1 MGYQTLEILR
11 QGVWASFT
19 GGWFYDPRQDHFC
32 NIAHLYI
39 WLVLL
44 CLPFGVYMWAPSFI
58 FWVVYC
64 LIVGVVFTVLKVINV
79 QMHKMFDNGDYCE
92 ESSDESA
99 KSDDIEG
106 DTIVLPEKVQ
116 KKETE
121 RIEMSVLNSRR
132 DGETPP
138 VQCSSRNSY
147 AEGPSKSNISSS
159 HVDSME
165 LLNRLMMSQFDPK
178 PCGSTIDLEVDV
190 HHRESSGSSGA
201 ESVKQAMAEPSQQEK
216 DAKDGLALSLVA
228 EVMQQVAASEGR
240 SWSGEASKSNMQD
253 IADRTSLMS
262 ALSSNN
268 ACQDQIGHPQ
278 DNAASAS
285 SVYILSDSHHHTSYL
300 PSTLSLSSSSS
311 SEALL
316 KGTGSVELGFMSQ
329 DPSIRAAEIA
339 RSRNRS
345 QARAERDKRIVRRAH
360 SELETCPEKPSP
372 SVPPSHP
379 VSLEMIGRS
388 SSSGSGIGT
397 RPVVPLRSTEFLRPS
412 FSEAI
417 KPIVEL
423 SDEHQACYAETNRP
437 GNSSMTSF
445 TPSSH
450 PEEENVS
457 ASNCSLVRHRSLE
470 TGGTSKHMRTF
481 SARSSRSLGISEE
494 LYTDRPPFQDAESMS
509 SLKVCAADSEPVS
522 GASGDSLNQKRDSA
536 VVEFLVNP
544 VHEPKQGTSASGG
557 SKPPSGQCGSEAS
570 SVSSETLSISLP
582 DSNDSHYTLVYKPCY
597 PREGCF
603 DRTRLPFLP
612 WGDEKN
618 CPSPCPSESSSI
630 TGFDWLFN
638 SAANVLASH
647 CDSKEECAMAI
658 SPDSSHL
665 STRNNFDGNSDS
677 TVSSP
682 DETTPLEATSSRR
695 SQGAIPKYRKT
706 DSFSKERG
714 SKQAL
719 QGPMSPAEKILLS
732 QRLLEILNKTDYLEC
747 ENELRKL
754 KQELDMKRKDLSR
767 CTSQTTENS
776 PTKEIPV
783 PKRPKLLARRRRTPD
798 GVPEASSLLPGATD
812 DGEDS
817 SSTSWMSPKKQSTQG
832 PPAYLLANLLS
843 TPGTHLANSHND
855 TSPGAIHCFQ
865 DEHGNWL
872 TYTFDENST
881 GIARGLSTSA
891 DVKLLEFMMT
901 DSKWETQSHSSSSSR
916 STVILDSPAA
926 VLHANKACSMFQ
938 SSATEHPQPLPPAL
952 VHTIRGSSLSSG
964 GARYTRARGS
974 SMIAAAMA
982 ASTARASSNQGI
994 PATLSNLSQ
1003 TASSQNGTDTE
1014 GCGRIRFSDLSS
1026 IRPPKPKHYYRY
1038 WVLPFKFIKI
1048 RFDRLALLA
1057 LLDRNLTVTENAISV
1072 ILAVLVAAFGALS
1085 LSRNLFEDMWSF
1097 IFCFIIA
1104 SCQYTLLKSVQPDA
1118 ASPTHGYNRV
1128 ILYSRPV
1135 YFCLCCLLLNAFQ
1148 TSIDYRFT
1156 LPPVNLYG
1164 IALVSTDLII
1174 KAKDIVVVFVLFFPV
1189 IFSLGLLPQVNTFLM
1204 YLIEQIDIHL
1214 FGGTATTSL
1223 TSACYCLVRS
1233 VATVTVLYGFAYF
1246 ALKEPNNPSQNIM
1259 FSIYCGLLVSLSYHL
1274 SRNASDPTVLWSLIK
1289 CHLWSED
1296 APKKDKEDDGTE
1308 LVDPLP
1314 SKLQNTVLTRL
1325 RSDAIVC
1332 VFIGVLVFAIHVS
1345 TVFTVLKPY
1354 LHIVLHV
1361 IVTVCGCLL
1370 HYIMPQMKKQL
1381 PWLCCAHPILK
1392 AHEYGQFEAL
1402 EAAKIMWF
1410 EKMQVWLWFIEKN
1423 VLYPLL
1429 FLSALT
1435 TDSSYIIRSFGIYG
1449 GSLVVVVCSFK
1460 CLRSAFCDPSHHY
1473 LVLIFMTLFFNF
1485 DFFGHEEPFL
1495 INFFV
1500 FSIIFSK
1507 CYEFLLK
1514 VRFIIIYIAPW
1525 QITWGSAFHAFA
1537 QPFSVPHSAM
1547 LFVQA
1552 AISSILS
1559 TPLSPILGSAIF
1571 FTSYVR
1577 PVKFWERDY
1586 NTKRVDHSNTR
1597 LSSQLECNPGADDNN
1612 LNSIFY
1618 EHLTRSLQHSL
1629 YGDVVMGRWGAVE
1642 QGDCFVLASENLNCL
1657 VHIIEMG
1664 NGLITFQVRGL
1675 EFRGTYCQQR
1685 EVEAINEGVHEDEGC
1700 CCCEPGHL
1708 PHLLSVNAAFNQRW
1722 LAWEVTTSKYVI
1734 EGYSISD
1741 NSAISMLQVF
1751 DLRKALITYY
1761 VKSVIYYT
1769 IINEKLERWLQSE
1782 TIQEALRPTMDKNYA
1797 DLDPV
1802 FNMTVDEDYDFRASG
1817 VSRNS
1822 FCNVYLEWIQYC
1834 NARNKL
1840 SHSCSKDSAMVS
1852 LCFGLSLL
1860 ARRVLGT
1867 ASHNSFASVDFLLYG
1882 LHALF
1887 KGDFRI
1893 TSVRDEWVFQDMD
1906 LLRKVIAPSVRMALK
1921 LHQDHFMS
1929 SDEYQDHSTLF
1940 TAITLY
1946 QKTIVITHEA
1956 DPIWRNAVLSSVP
1969 SLLALRHIFED
1980 GCDEYKI
1987 IMLNKRFLSFR
1998 VIKINRE
2005 CVRGLWA
2012 GQQQE
2017 LVYLRN
2023 RNPERGSIQNAKQAL
2038 RNIINSSCDQP
2049 IGYPIYVSPLTTS
2062 YAETSDLLTSIT
2074 GRPVSLGLFKTYLV
2088 NFWNRLL
2095 TRCGEGCSS
2104 GGTARRGDDEIIR
2117 NSGTVG
2123 SVSVV
2128 DSAPPRGRGSHS
2140 SNHSGSRS
2148 GSHSGDAAS
2157 DTARST
2163 GRTSATSSVGRGSN
2177 VGSLGRNSSSFT
2189 RTSSGNVAA
2198 AASTSGKTSSSTY
2211 VNLTAFRPFNGELG
2225 EGQAAFGSTRVDS
2238 GSLEDTRTVTIF
2250 NHHSGRTEYV
2260 KVNFTE

>member
-39 WLVLL
+39 WLLLL
-44 CLPFGVYMWAPSFI
+44 CLPFGLYMCCAPNLI
-58 FWVVYC
+58 IWTIYC
-64 LIVGVVFTVLKVINV
+64 IIVGVVFTVLKVVNV
-79 QMHKMFDNGDYCE
+79 QMHKMFDIGDYCE
-92 ESSDESA
+92 ESSDESG

-106 DTIVLPEKVQ
+106 DAIILPDKVQ

-121 RIEMSVLNSRR
+121 RIEMNVLNPRR
-132 DGETPP
+132 HEETPP

-165 LLNRLMMSQFDPK
+165 LLNRLMMSQFDTK

-201 ESVKQAMAEPSQQEK
+201 ASVKQAMAEPSQQEK
-216 DAKDGLALSLVA
+216 DAKEGLASSLVA

-240 SWSGEASKSNMQD
+240 SWNADVAKNNIQD
-253 IADRTSLMS
+253 LSDMNTLMS
-262 ALSSNN
+262 ALSSSN
-268 ACQDQIGHPQ
+268 ACQDQIDQ
-278 DNAASAS
+278 QETAVSAS

-300 PSTLSLSSSSS
+300 PSALSLSSSSS

-345 QARAERDKRIVRRAH
+345 QARAERDKRVVRRAH

-388 SSSGSGIGT
+388 SSSGSGIGAK
-397 RPVVPLRSTEFLRPS
+397 PVIPLRSAEFLRPS

-423 SDEHQACYAETNRP
+423 SDEVCCNENMRG
-437 GNSSMTSF
+437 GNFSSTLPDF
-445 TPSSH
+445 EQSSSQ
-450 PEEENVS
+450 EEENTS
-457 ASNCSLVRHRSLE
+457 SSNCSLVRHRSLE
-470 TGGTSKHMRTF
+470 TDTKHMRTF
-481 SARSSRSLGISEE
+481 SVRSSRSLGISEE
-494 LYTDRPPFQDAESMS
+494 LYVDRPGSDQKLGETGNVFRS
-509 SLKVCAADSEPVS
+509 KTC
-522 GASGDSLNQKRDSA
+522 SGDSQPAPDTSKHNKEKAA
-536 VVEFLVNP
+536 VNFLIHP
-544 VHEPKQGTSASGG
+544 VQEDKQLTKADCATA
-557 SKPPSGQCGSEAS
+557 KCGSEAS

-582 DSNDSHYTLVYKPCY
+582 DSNDSHYTLVYKPSYQRENCY
-597 PREGCF
+597 
-603 DRTRLPFLP
+603 DRTQLPFLP
-612 WGDEKN
+612 WSDSKN
-618 CPSPCPSESSSI
+618 CPSPSPSDGSSI
-630 TGFDWLFN
+630 AGFDWLFN
-638 SAANVLASH
+638 SANARSSY
-647 CDSKEECAMAI
+647 CSKEDDDGAMAL
-658 SPDSSHL
+658 SPDSQL

-682 DETTPLEATSSRR
+682 DETTPLESTSSRR
-695 SQGAIPKYRKT
+695 SQGAIPKYRRT
-706 DSFSKERG
+706 DSSGKDRNTM
-714 SKQAL
+714 QAL
-719 QGPMSPAEKILLS
+719 RGPMSPTEKMLLS
-732 QRLLEILNKTDYLEC
+732 QRLIEILSRTDPVEC
-747 ENELRKL
+747 EQELRKL
-754 KQELDMKRKDLSR
+754 KRELDMKRKNPSNG
-767 CTSQTTENS
+767 TSQTNENS

-843 TPGTHLANSHND
+843 TPGTHLASSHND

-881 GIARGLSTSA
+881 GIARGLSTAA
-891 DVKLLEFMMT
+891 DVKLLEFMM
-901 DSKWETQSHSSSSSR
+901 DNKWETASHSSSSSR

-926 VLHANKACSMFQ
+926 VLHANKSGSMFSTALDTAQ
-938 SSATEHPQPLPPAL
+938 APPL
-952 VHTIRGSSLSSG
+952 VHTIRGNNMRMESTTSL
-964 GARYTRARGS
+964 RYNRARRNTMLAS
-974 SMIAAAMA
+974 TLA
-982 ASTARASSNQGI
+982 ASAAQASTTGI

-1003 TASSQNGTDTE
+1003 TASSQAGTDTDI
-1014 GCGRIRFSDLSS
+1014 GCGRIRFSDLSRM
-1026 IRPPKPKHYYRY
+1026 RPPKPKHYYRY

-1057 LLDRNLTVTENAISV
+1057 LLDRNLTVLENVISIV
-1072 ILAVLVAAFGALS
+1072 LAVLVAVLGALS

-1097 IFCFIIA
+1097 IFCFVIA

-1135 YFCLCCLLLNAFQ
+1135 YFCVCCLLLNTLQ
-1148 TSIDYRFT
+1148 TSIDYRLT
-1156 LPPVNLYG
+1156 LPPVTLYG
-1164 IALVSTDLII
+1164 IALLSSDLII
-1174 KAKDIVVVFVLFFPV
+1174 KAKDIVVIFVLFFPV

-1223 TSACYCLVRS
+1223 TSAFYCLIRS
-1233 VATVTVLYGFAYF
+1233 IATVALLYGFAYF

-1296 APKKDKEDDGTE
+1296 APKKGKEDDGTE

-1314 SKLQNTVLTRL
+1314 LKLQNTVLTRL

-1332 VFIGVLVFAIHVS
+1332 VFIAVLVFAVHVS
-1345 TVFTVLKPY
+1345 TVFTVFQPY
-1354 LHIVLHV
+1354 LQTVIHIA
-1361 IVTVCGCLL
+1361 VTIWGFLL
-1370 HYIMPQMKKQL
+1370 HYIIPQMKKQL
-1381 PWLCCAHPILK
+1381 PWLCCSHPILK

-1410 EKMQVWLWFIEKN
+1410 EKVQVWLWFIEKN
-1423 VLYPLL
+1423 ALYPLL

-1435 TDSSYIIRSFGIYG
+1435 TDSSFIIKNFGIYG

-1460 CLRSAFCDPSHHY
+1460 CLRSAFCDSSHHY

-1485 DFFGHEEPFL
+1485 DFQGYKEPFL

-1500 FSIIFSK
+1500 FSIVFSK

-1552 AISSILS
+1552 AISSVLS

-1629 YGDVVMGRWGAVE
+1629 YGDVVLGRWGRVE

-1657 VHIIEMG
+1657 VHIIEVG

-1685 EVEAINEGVHEDEGC
+1685 EVEAINEGVDEDEGC

-1769 IINEKLERWLQSE
+1769 ISNEKLDRWLQSE
-1782 TIQEALRPTMDKNYA
+1782 IIQEALRPTLDKNYA

-1822 FCNVYLEWIQYC
+1822 FCNVYLDWIQYC
-1834 NARNKL
+1834 ISKNNL
-1840 SHSCSKDSAMVS
+1840 TVSSSKDSAMVS

-1929 SDEYQDHSTLF
+1929 ADEYQEHAALYD
-1940 TAITLY
+1940 AITVY

-2062 YAETSDLLTSIT
+2062 YAETSDLLTSIL
-2074 GRPVSLGLFKTYLV
+2074 GRPVSISLFKTYII
-2088 NFWNRLL
+2088 NFWNRLR

-2104 GGTARRGDDEIIR
+2104 GGTARCSDDGIIR
-2117 NSGTVG
+2117 DSGTVG
-2123 SVSVV
+2123 PASVV

-2140 SNHSGSRS
+2140 SNQSGSRS

-2177 VGSLGRNSSSFT
+2177 VGSLGRNSASFT

-2198 AASTSGKTSSSTY
+2198 ASAAKTSSTTY
-2211 VNLTAFRPFNGELG
+2211 VNLTAFRPFNGELSDS
-2225 EGQAAFGSTRVDS
+2225 ATFGSNGVNTA

-2250 NHHSGRTEYV
+2250 NHHSGRTEHV
-2260 KVNFTE
+2260 HV

>member
-1 MGYQTLEILR
+1 MCCAPNLI
-11 QGVWASFT
+11 
-19 GGWFYDPRQDHFC
+19 
-32 NIAHLYI
+32 I
-39 WLVLL
+39 WT
-44 CLPFGVYMWAPSFI
+44 
-58 FWVVYC
+58 VYC
-64 LIVGVVFTVLKVINV
+64 IIVGVVFTALKIVNV
-79 QMHKMFDNGDYCE
+79 QLHKMFDIGDYCE
-92 ESSDESA
+92 ESSDESG

-106 DTIVLPEKVQ
+106 DTIILPDKVQ
-116 KKETE
+116 KKEAE
-121 RIEMSVLNSRR
+121 RIEMSVLNPRR
-132 DGETPP
+132 HEETPP

-147 AEGPSKSNISSS
+147 AEGPNKSNISSS

-201 ESVKQAMAEPSQQEK
+201 ASVKQAMAEPSQQDK
-216 DAKDGLALSLVA
+216 DAKDGLASSLVA
-228 EVMQQVAASEGR
+228 EVMQQGHS
-240 SWSGEASKSNMQD
+240 QD
-253 IADRTSLMS
+253 TAV
-262 ALSSNN
+262 SS
-268 ACQDQIGHPQ
+268 
-278 DNAASAS
+278 S
-285 SVYILSDSHHHTSYL
+285 SVYILSDSHHHNSYL
-300 PSTLSLSSSSS
+300 PSALSLSSSSS

-345 QARAERDKRIVRRAH
+345 QARAERDKRVVRRAH

-388 SSSGSGIGT
+388 SSSGSGIGA
-397 RPVVPLRSTEFLRPS
+397 RPAVPLRSTEFLRPS

-423 SDEHQACYAETNRP
+423 SDEVCCNENMRSGSFASPSFEQ
-437 GNSSMTSF
+437 SSSQ
-445 TPSSH
+445 
-450 PEEENVS
+450 EEENTS
-457 ASNCSLVRHRSLE
+457 SSNCSLVRHRSLE
-470 TGGTSKHMRTF
+470 TDSKHMRTF

-494 LYTDRPPFQDAESMS
+494 LYMERPGNDQ
-509 SLKVCAADSEPVS
+509 K
-522 GASGDSLNQKRDSA
+522 SGDTGNIFQSKTGDSDKTA
-536 VVEFLVNP
+536 DAASKHNKEKSGVNFLIHP
-544 VHEPKQGTSASGG
+544 VHED
-557 SKPPSGQCGSEAS
+557 KPMNKADSSIVKCGSEAS

-582 DSNDSHYTLVYKPCY
+582 DSNDSHYTLVYKPSYQRENCY
-597 PREGCF
+597 
-603 DRTRLPFLP
+603 DRTQLPFLP
-612 WGDEKN
+612 WGDAKN
-618 CPSPCPSESSSI
+618 CPSPSPSDGSSI
-630 TGFDWLFN
+630 SGFDWLFN
-638 SAANVLASH
+638 SANARSSFCNK
-647 CDSKEECAMAI
+647 DDDDGAMAL
-658 SPDSSHL
+658 SPDSQL

-682 DETTPLEATSSRR
+682 DETTPLESTSSRR
-695 SQGAIPKYRKT
+695 SQGAIPKYRRS
-706 DSFSKERG
+706 DSSGKERN

-719 QGPMSPAEKILLS
+719 QGPMSPTEKMLLS
-732 QRLLEILNKTDYLEC
+732 QRLIEILSRTDPAEC
-747 ENELRKL
+747 EQELRKL
-754 KQELDMKRKDLSR
+754 KRELDMKRKNPSNGA
-767 CTSQTTENS
+767 TQASENS

-798 GVPEASSLLPGATD
+798 GVPETSSLLPGATD

-817 SSTSWMSPKKQSTQG
+817 LVQFDVTKRSR
-832 PPAYLLANLLS
+832 
-843 TPGTHLANSHND
+843 
-855 TSPGAIHCFQ
+855 
-865 DEHGNWL
+865 NWL

-881 GIARGLSTSA
+881 GIAKGLSTAA
-891 DVKLLEFMMT
+891 DVKLLEFMM
-901 DSKWETQSHSSSSSR
+901 DNKWETVSHSSSSSR

-926 VLHANKACSMFQ
+926 VLHANKSGSMF
-938 SSATEHPQPLPPAL
+938 SSSIDAAQAPPL
-952 VHTIRGSSLSSG
+952 VHAIRGSNLRMDSSG
-964 GARYTRARGS
+964 TRYNRNRRNTMLTSTITTSATQ
-974 SMIAAAMA
+974 
-982 ASTARASSNQGI
+982 ASTTGI

-1003 TASSQNGTDTE
+1003 TASSQAGTDTDV
-1014 GCGRIRFSDLSS
+1014 GCGRIRFSDLSRM
-1026 IRPPKPKHYYRY
+1026 RPPKPKHYYRY
-1038 WVLPFKFIKI
+1038 WVLPCKFVKI

-1057 LLDRNLTVTENAISV
+1057 LLDRNLTVLENAISV
-1072 ILAVLVAAFGALS
+1072 ILAVLVAVLGALS

-1135 YFCLCCLLLNAFQ
+1135 YFCLCCLILNVLQ
-1148 TSIDYRFT
+1148 TSIDYNVT
-1156 LPPVNLYG
+1156 LPPVTLYG
-1164 IALVSTDLII
+1164 IALLSTDLII
-1174 KAKDIVVVFVLFFPV
+1174 KAKDIVVIFVLFFPV

-1223 TSACYCLVRS
+1223 TSAFYCLIRS
-1233 VATVTVLYGFAYF
+1233 IATIALLYGRM
-1246 ALKEPNNPSQNIM
+1246 Q
-1259 FSIYCGLLVSLSYHL
+1259 VS
-1274 SRNASDPTVLWSLIK
+1274 TVLWSLIK

-1296 APKKDKEDDGTE
+1296 APKKGKEDDGTE

-1314 SKLQNTVLTRL
+1314 LKLQNTVLTRL

-1332 VFIGVLVFAIHVS
+1332 VFIAVLVFAIHVS
-1345 TVFTVLKPY
+1345 TVFTVFQPY
-1354 LHIVLHV
+1354 LQTV
-1361 IVTVCGCLL
+1361 IQIAVTIWGFLL
-1370 HYIMPQMKKQL
+1370 HYIIPQMKKQL
-1381 PWLCCAHPILK
+1381 PWLCCSHPILK

-1402 EAAKIMWF
+1402 EAAKVMWF
-1410 EKMQVWLWFIEKN
+1410 EKVQVWLWFIEKN
-1423 VLYPLL
+1423 ALYPLL

-1435 TDSSYIIRSFGIYG
+1435 TDSSYIIKNFGILG
-1449 GSLVVVVCSFK
+1449 GSLIVVVCSFK
-1460 CLRSAFCDPSHHY
+1460 CLRSAFCDSSHHY
-1473 LVLIFMTLFFNF
+1473 LVLVFMTLFFNF
-1485 DFFGHEEPFL
+1485 DFHGYKEPFL

-1500 FSIIFSK
+1500 FSIVFSK

-1552 AISSILS
+1552 AISSVLS

-1629 YGDVVMGRWGAVE
+1629 YGDVVLGRWGRVE

-1657 VHIIEMG
+1657 VHVIEVG

-1675 EFRGTYCQQR
+1675 EFR
-1685 EVEAINEGVHEDEGC
+1685 
-1700 CCCEPGHL
+1700 
-1708 PHLLSVNAAFNQRW
+1708 
-1722 LAWEVTTSKYVI
+1722 
-1734 EGYSISD
+1734 
-1741 NSAISMLQVF
+1741 
-1751 DLRKALITYY
+1751 
-1761 VKSVIYYT
+1761 
-1769 IINEKLERWLQSE
+1769 
-1782 TIQEALRPTMDKNYA
+1782 
-1797 DLDPV
+1797 
-1802 FNMTVDEDYDFRASG
+1802 
-1817 VSRNS
+1817 
-1822 FCNVYLEWIQYC
+1822 
-1834 NARNKL
+1834 
-1840 SHSCSKDSAMVS
+1840 
-1852 LCFGLSLL
+1852 
-1860 ARRVLGT
+1860 

-1929 SDEYQDHSTLF
+1929 ADEYQEHGALYD
-1940 TAITLY
+1940 AISVY

-2062 YAETSDLLTSIT
+2062 YAETSDLLTSIL
-2074 GRPVSLGLFKTYLV
+2074 GRPVSISLFKTYII
-2088 NFWNRLL
+2088 NFWNRLR

-2104 GGTARRGDDEIIR
+2104 GGTARCSDDGIIR
-2117 NSGTVG
+2117 DSGTVG
-2123 SVSVV
+2123 PASVV
-2128 DSAPPRGRGSHS
+2128 DSVPPRGRGSHS
-2140 SNHSGSRS
+2140 SNQSGSRS

-2177 VGSLGRNSSSFT
+2177 VGSLGRNSASFT

-2198 AASTSGKTSSSTY
+2198 ASAGKTSSTTY
-2211 VNLTAFRPFNGELG
+2211 VNLTAFRPFNGELSDS
-2225 EGQAAFGSTRVDS
+2225 ANFGSNGVNTAS
-2238 GSLEDTRTVTIF
+2238 SLEDTRTVTIF
-2250 NHHSGRTEYV
+2250 NHHSGRTEHV
-2260 KVNFTE
+2260 HV

>member
-1 MGYQTLEILR
+1 MCCAPNLI
-11 QGVWASFT
+11 
-19 GGWFYDPRQDHFC
+19 
-32 NIAHLYI
+32 I
-39 WLVLL
+39 WT
-44 CLPFGVYMWAPSFI
+44 
-58 FWVVYC
+58 VYC
-64 LIVGVVFTVLKVINV
+64 IIVGVVFTALKIVNV
-79 QMHKMFDNGDYCE
+79 QLHKMFDIGDYCE
-92 ESSDESA
+92 ESSDESG

-106 DTIVLPEKVQ
+106 DTIILPDKVQ
-116 KKETE
+116 KKEAE
-121 RIEMSVLNSRR
+121 RIEMSVLNPRR
-132 DGETPP
+132 HEETPP

-147 AEGPSKSNISSS
+147 AEGPNKSNISSS

-201 ESVKQAMAEPSQQEK
+201 ASVKQAMAEPSQQDK
-216 DAKDGLALSLVA
+216 DAKDGLASSLVA

-240 SWSGEASKSNMQD
+240 SWNADVAKNNIQD
-253 IADRTSLMS
+253 LSDMTSLMS
-262 ALSSNN
+262 ALSSSN
-268 ACQDQIGHPQ
+268 ACQDQIGHSQ
-278 DNAASAS
+278 DTAVSSS
-285 SVYILSDSHHHTSYL
+285 SVYILSDSHHHNSYL
-300 PSTLSLSSSSS
+300 PSALSLSSSSS

-345 QARAERDKRIVRRAH
+345 QARAERDKRVVRRAH

-388 SSSGSGIGT
+388 SSSGSGIGA
-397 RPVVPLRSTEFLRPS
+397 RPAVPLRSTEFLRPS

-423 SDEHQACYAETNRP
+423 SDEVCCNENMRSGSFASPSFEQ
-437 GNSSMTSF
+437 SSSQ
-445 TPSSH
+445 
-450 PEEENVS
+450 EEENTS
-457 ASNCSLVRHRSLE
+457 SSNCSLVRHRSLE
-470 TGGTSKHMRTF
+470 TDSKHMRTF

-494 LYTDRPPFQDAESMS
+494 LYMERPGNDQ
-509 SLKVCAADSEPVS
+509 K
-522 GASGDSLNQKRDSA
+522 SGDTGNIFQSKTGDSDKTA
-536 VVEFLVNP
+536 DAASKHNKEKSGVNFLIHP
-544 VHEPKQGTSASGG
+544 VHED
-557 SKPPSGQCGSEAS
+557 KPMNKADSSIVKCGSEAS

-582 DSNDSHYTLVYKPCY
+582 DSNDSHYTLVYKPSYQRENCY
-597 PREGCF
+597 
-603 DRTRLPFLP
+603 DRTQLPFLP
-612 WGDEKN
+612 WGDAKN
-618 CPSPCPSESSSI
+618 CPSPSPSDGSSI
-630 TGFDWLFN
+630 SGFDWLFN
-638 SAANVLASH
+638 SANARSSFCNK
-647 CDSKEECAMAI
+647 DDDDGAMAL
-658 SPDSSHL
+658 SPDSQL

-682 DETTPLEATSSRR
+682 DETTPLESTSSRR
-695 SQGAIPKYRKT
+695 SQGAIPKYRRS
-706 DSFSKERG
+706 DSSGKERN

-719 QGPMSPAEKILLS
+719 QGPMSPTEKMLLS
-732 QRLLEILNKTDYLEC
+732 QRLIEILSRTDPAEC
-747 ENELRKL
+747 EQELRKL
-754 KQELDMKRKDLSR
+754 KRELDMKRKNPSNGA
-767 CTSQTTENS
+767 TQASENS

-798 GVPEASSLLPGATD
+798 GVPETSSLLPGATD

-817 SSTSWMSPKKQSTQG
+817 LVQFDVTKRSR
-832 PPAYLLANLLS
+832 
-843 TPGTHLANSHND
+843 
-855 TSPGAIHCFQ
+855 
-865 DEHGNWL
+865 NWL

-881 GIARGLSTSA
+881 GIAKGLSTAA
-891 DVKLLEFMMT
+891 DVKLLEFMM
-901 DSKWETQSHSSSSSR
+901 DNKWETVSHSSSSSR

-926 VLHANKACSMFQ
+926 VLHANKSGSMF
-938 SSATEHPQPLPPAL
+938 SSSIDAAQAPPL
-952 VHTIRGSSLSSG
+952 VHAIRGSNLRMDSSG
-964 GARYTRARGS
+964 TRYNRNRRNTMLTSTITTSATQ
-974 SMIAAAMA
+974 
-982 ASTARASSNQGI
+982 ASTTGI

-1003 TASSQNGTDTE
+1003 TASSQAGTDTDV
-1014 GCGRIRFSDLSS
+1014 GCGRIRFSDLSRM
-1026 IRPPKPKHYYRY
+1026 RPPKPKHYYRY
-1038 WVLPFKFIKI
+1038 WVLPCKFVKI

-1057 LLDRNLTVTENAISV
+1057 LLDRNLTVLENAISV
-1072 ILAVLVAAFGALS
+1072 ILAVLVAVLGALS

-1135 YFCLCCLLLNAFQ
+1135 YFCLCCLILNVLQ
-1148 TSIDYRFT
+1148 TSIDYNVT
-1156 LPPVNLYG
+1156 LPPVTLYG
-1164 IALVSTDLII
+1164 IALLSTDLII
-1174 KAKDIVVVFVLFFPV
+1174 KAKDIVVIFVLFFPV

-1223 TSACYCLVRS
+1223 TSAFYCLIRS
-1233 VATVTVLYGFAYF
+1233 IATIALLYGIRREQH
-1246 ALKEPNNPSQNIM
+1246 KVQQTTRKKNVEDGNI
-1259 FSIYCGLLVSLSYHL
+1259 SSG
-1274 SRNASDPTVLWSLIK
+1274 SLIK

-1296 APKKDKEDDGTE
+1296 APKKGKEDDGTE

-1314 SKLQNTVLTRL
+1314 LKLQNTVLTRL

-1332 VFIGVLVFAIHVS
+1332 VFIAVLVFAIHVS
-1345 TVFTVLKPY
+1345 TVFTVFQPY
-1354 LHIVLHV
+1354 LQTV
-1361 IVTVCGCLL
+1361 IQIAVTIWGFLL
-1370 HYIMPQMKKQL
+1370 HYIIPQMKKQL
-1381 PWLCCAHPILK
+1381 PWLCCSHPILK

-1402 EAAKIMWF
+1402 EAAKVMWF
-1410 EKMQVWLWFIEKN
+1410 EKVQVWLWFIEKN
-1423 VLYPLL
+1423 ALYPLL

-1435 TDSSYIIRSFGIYG
+1435 TDSSYIIKNFGILG
-1449 GSLVVVVCSFK
+1449 GSLIVVVCSFK
-1460 CLRSAFCDPSHHY
+1460 CLRSAFCDSSHHY
-1473 LVLIFMTLFFNF
+1473 LVLVFMTLFFNF
-1485 DFFGHEEPFL
+1485 DFHGYKEPFL

-1500 FSIIFSK
+1500 FSIVFSK

-1552 AISSILS
+1552 AISSVLS

-1629 YGDVVMGRWGAVE
+1629 YGDVVLGRWGRVE

-1657 VHIIEMG
+1657 VHVIEVG

-1675 EFRGTYCQQR
+1675 EFR
-1685 EVEAINEGVHEDEGC
+1685 
-1700 CCCEPGHL
+1700 
-1708 PHLLSVNAAFNQRW
+1708 
-1722 LAWEVTTSKYVI
+1722 
-1734 EGYSISD
+1734 
-1741 NSAISMLQVF
+1741 
-1751 DLRKALITYY
+1751 
-1761 VKSVIYYT
+1761 
-1769 IINEKLERWLQSE
+1769 
-1782 TIQEALRPTMDKNYA
+1782 
-1797 DLDPV
+1797 
-1802 FNMTVDEDYDFRASG
+1802 
-1817 VSRNS
+1817 
-1822 FCNVYLEWIQYC
+1822 
-1834 NARNKL
+1834 
-1840 SHSCSKDSAMVS
+1840 
-1852 LCFGLSLL
+1852 
-1860 ARRVLGT
+1860 

-1929 SDEYQDHSTLF
+1929 ADEYQEHGALYD
-1940 TAITLY
+1940 AISVY

-2062 YAETSDLLTSIT
+2062 YAETSDLLTSIL
-2074 GRPVSLGLFKTYLV
+2074 GRPVSISLFKTYII
-2088 NFWNRLL
+2088 NFWNRLR

-2104 GGTARRGDDEIIR
+2104 GGTARCSDDGIIR
-2117 NSGTVG
+2117 DSGTVG
-2123 SVSVV
+2123 PASVV
-2128 DSAPPRGRGSHS
+2128 DSVPPRGRGSHS
-2140 SNHSGSRS
+2140 SNQSGSRS

-2177 VGSLGRNSSSFT
+2177 VGSLGRNSASFT

-2198 AASTSGKTSSSTY
+2198 ASAGKTSSTTY
-2211 VNLTAFRPFNGELG
+2211 VNLTAFRPFNGELSDS
-2225 EGQAAFGSTRVDS
+2225 ANFGSNGVNTAS
-2238 GSLEDTRTVTIF
+2238 SLEDTRTVTIF
-2250 NHHSGRTEYV
+2250 NHHSGRTEHV
-2260 KVNFTE
+2260 HV

>member
-1 MGYQTLEILR
+1 MCCAPNLI
-11 QGVWASFT
+11 
-19 GGWFYDPRQDHFC
+19 
-32 NIAHLYI
+32 I
-39 WLVLL
+39 WT
-44 CLPFGVYMWAPSFI
+44 
-58 FWVVYC
+58 VYC
-64 LIVGVVFTVLKVINV
+64 IIVGVVFTALKIVNV
-79 QMHKMFDNGDYCE
+79 QLHKMFDIGDYCE
-92 ESSDESA
+92 ESSDESG

-106 DTIVLPEKVQ
+106 DTIILPDKVQ
-116 KKETE
+116 KKEAE
-121 RIEMSVLNSRR
+121 RIEMSVLNPRR
-132 DGETPP
+132 HEETPP

-147 AEGPSKSNISSS
+147 AEGPNKSNISSS

-201 ESVKQAMAEPSQQEK
+201 ASVKQAMAEPSQQDK
-216 DAKDGLALSLVA
+216 DAKDGLASSLVA

-240 SWSGEASKSNMQD
+240 SWNADVAKNNIQD
-253 IADRTSLMS
+253 LSDMTSLMS
-262 ALSSNN
+262 ALSSSN
-268 ACQDQIGHPQ
+268 ACQDQIGHSQ
-278 DNAASAS
+278 DTAVSSS
-285 SVYILSDSHHHTSYL
+285 SVYILSDSHHHNSYL
-300 PSTLSLSSSSS
+300 PSALSLSSSSS

-345 QARAERDKRIVRRAH
+345 QARAERDKRVVRRAH

-388 SSSGSGIGT
+388 SSSGSGIGA
-397 RPVVPLRSTEFLRPS
+397 RPAVPLRSTEFLRPS

-423 SDEHQACYAETNRP
+423 SDEVCCNENMRSGSFASPSFEQ
-437 GNSSMTSF
+437 SSSQ
-445 TPSSH
+445 
-450 PEEENVS
+450 EEENTS
-457 ASNCSLVRHRSLE
+457 SSNCSLVRHRSLE
-470 TGGTSKHMRTF
+470 TDSKHMRTF

-494 LYTDRPPFQDAESMS
+494 LYMERPGNDQ
-509 SLKVCAADSEPVS
+509 K
-522 GASGDSLNQKRDSA
+522 SGDTGNIFQSKTGDSDKTA
-536 VVEFLVNP
+536 DAASKHNKEKSGVNFLIHP
-544 VHEPKQGTSASGG
+544 VHED
-557 SKPPSGQCGSEAS
+557 KPMNKADSSIVKCGSEAS

-582 DSNDSHYTLVYKPCY
+582 DSNDSHYTLVYKPSYQRENCY
-597 PREGCF
+597 
-603 DRTRLPFLP
+603 DRTQLPFLP
-612 WGDEKN
+612 WGDAKN
-618 CPSPCPSESSSI
+618 CPSPSPSDGSSI
-630 TGFDWLFN
+630 SGFDWLFN
-638 SAANVLASH
+638 SANARSSFCNK
-647 CDSKEECAMAI
+647 DDDDGAMAL
-658 SPDSSHL
+658 SPDSQL

-682 DETTPLEATSSRR
+682 DETTPLESTSSRR
-695 SQGAIPKYRKT
+695 SQGAIPKYRRS
-706 DSFSKERG
+706 DSSGKERN

-719 QGPMSPAEKILLS
+719 QGPMSPTEKMLLS
-732 QRLLEILNKTDYLEC
+732 QRLIEILSRTDPAEC
-747 ENELRKL
+747 EQELRKL
-754 KQELDMKRKDLSR
+754 KRELDMKRKNPSNGA
-767 CTSQTTENS
+767 TQASENS

-798 GVPEASSLLPGATD
+798 GVPETSSLLPGATD

-817 SSTSWMSPKKQSTQG
+817 LVQFDVTKRSR
-832 PPAYLLANLLS
+832 
-843 TPGTHLANSHND
+843 
-855 TSPGAIHCFQ
+855 
-865 DEHGNWL
+865 NWL

-881 GIARGLSTSA
+881 GIAKGLSTAA
-891 DVKLLEFMMT
+891 DVKLLEFMM
-901 DSKWETQSHSSSSSR
+901 DNKWETVSHSSSSSR

-926 VLHANKACSMFQ
+926 VLHANKSGSMF
-938 SSATEHPQPLPPAL
+938 SSSIDAAQAPPL
-952 VHTIRGSSLSSG
+952 VHAIRGSNLRMDSSG
-964 GARYTRARGS
+964 TRYNRNRRNTMLTSTITTSATQ
-974 SMIAAAMA
+974 
-982 ASTARASSNQGI
+982 ASTTGI

-1003 TASSQNGTDTE
+1003 TASSQAGTDTDV
-1014 GCGRIRFSDLSS
+1014 GCGRIRFSDLSRM
-1026 IRPPKPKHYYRY
+1026 RPPKPKHYYRY
-1038 WVLPFKFIKI
+1038 WVLPCKFVKI

-1057 LLDRNLTVTENAISV
+1057 LLDRNLTVLENAISV
-1072 ILAVLVAAFGALS
+1072 ILAVLVAVLGALS

-1135 YFCLCCLLLNAFQ
+1135 YFCLCCLILNVLQ
-1148 TSIDYRFT
+1148 TSIDYNVT
-1156 LPPVNLYG
+1156 LPPVTLYG
-1164 IALVSTDLII
+1164 IALLSTDLII
-1174 KAKDIVVVFVLFFPV
+1174 KAKDIVVIFVLFFPV

-1223 TSACYCLVRS
+1223 TSAFYCLIRS
-1233 VATVTVLYGFAYF
+1233 IATIALLYGRM
-1246 ALKEPNNPSQNIM
+1246 Q
-1259 FSIYCGLLVSLSYHL
+1259 VS
-1274 SRNASDPTVLWSLIK
+1274 TVLWSLIK

-1296 APKKDKEDDGTE
+1296 APKKGKEDDGTE

-1314 SKLQNTVLTRL
+1314 LKLQNTVLTRL

-1332 VFIGVLVFAIHVS
+1332 VFIAVLVFAIHVS
-1345 TVFTVLKPY
+1345 TVFTVFQPY
-1354 LHIVLHV
+1354 LQTV
-1361 IVTVCGCLL
+1361 IQIAVTIWGFLL
-1370 HYIMPQMKKQL
+1370 HYIIPQMKKQL
-1381 PWLCCAHPILK
+1381 PWLCCSHPILK

-1402 EAAKIMWF
+1402 EAAKVMWF
-1410 EKMQVWLWFIEKN
+1410 EKVQVWLWFIEKN
-1423 VLYPLL
+1423 ALYPLL

-1435 TDSSYIIRSFGIYG
+1435 TDSSYIIKNFGILG
-1449 GSLVVVVCSFK
+1449 GSLIVVVCSFK
-1460 CLRSAFCDPSHHY
+1460 CLRSAFCDSSHHY
-1473 LVLIFMTLFFNF
+1473 LVLVFMTLFFNF
-1485 DFFGHEEPFL
+1485 DFHGYKEPFL

-1500 FSIIFSK
+1500 FSIVFSK

-1552 AISSILS
+1552 AISSVLS

-1629 YGDVVMGRWGAVE
+1629 YGDVVLGRWGRVE

-1657 VHIIEMG
+1657 VHVIEVG

-1675 EFRGTYCQQR
+1675 EFR
-1685 EVEAINEGVHEDEGC
+1685 
-1700 CCCEPGHL
+1700 
-1708 PHLLSVNAAFNQRW
+1708 
-1722 LAWEVTTSKYVI
+1722 
-1734 EGYSISD
+1734 
-1741 NSAISMLQVF
+1741 
-1751 DLRKALITYY
+1751 
-1761 VKSVIYYT
+1761 
-1769 IINEKLERWLQSE
+1769 
-1782 TIQEALRPTMDKNYA
+1782 
-1797 DLDPV
+1797 
-1802 FNMTVDEDYDFRASG
+1802 
-1817 VSRNS
+1817 
-1822 FCNVYLEWIQYC
+1822 
-1834 NARNKL
+1834 
-1840 SHSCSKDSAMVS
+1840 
-1852 LCFGLSLL
+1852 
-1860 ARRVLGT
+1860 

-1929 SDEYQDHSTLF
+1929 ADEYQEHGALYD
-1940 TAITLY
+1940 AISVY

-2062 YAETSDLLTSIT
+2062 YAETSDLLTSIL
-2074 GRPVSLGLFKTYLV
+2074 GRPVSISLFKTYII
-2088 NFWNRLL
+2088 NFWNRLR

-2104 GGTARRGDDEIIR
+2104 GGTARCSDDGIIR
-2117 NSGTVG
+2117 DSGTVG
-2123 SVSVV
+2123 PASVV
-2128 DSAPPRGRGSHS
+2128 DSVPPRGRGSHS
-2140 SNHSGSRS
+2140 SNQSGSRS

-2177 VGSLGRNSSSFT
+2177 VGSLGRNSASFT

-2198 AASTSGKTSSSTY
+2198 ASAGKTSSTTY
-2211 VNLTAFRPFNGELG
+2211 VNLTAFRPFNGELSDS
-2225 EGQAAFGSTRVDS
+2225 ANFGSNGVNTAS
-2238 GSLEDTRTVTIF
+2238 SLEDTRTVTIF
-2250 NHHSGRTEYV
+2250 NHHSGRTEHV
-2260 KVNFTE
+2260 HV

>member
-39 WLVLL
+39 WLLLL
-44 CLPFGVYMWAPSFI
+44 CLPFGLYMCCMPSLIMWAI
-58 FWVVYC
+58 YC
-64 LIVGVVFTVLKVINV
+64 VIIGVVFTTLKIVNV
-79 QMHKMFDNGDYCE
+79 QMHKMFDIGVYWE
-92 ESSDESA
+92 ESSDESG

-106 DTIVLPEKVQ
+106 DAIILPEKAP

-121 RIEMSVLNSRR
+121 QIEMTVLNSRR

-147 AEGPSKSNISSS
+147 VEGPIKSNISS

-165 LLNRLMMSQFDPK
+165 LLNRLMNSQFDPK

-201 ESVKQAMAEPSQQEK
+201 ASVKQSVSEQAQQDKENN
-216 DAKDGLALSLVA
+216 DGLASDLVA
-228 EVMQQVAASEGR
+228 EVMQQVAASEVR
-240 SWSGEASKSNMQD
+240 CWNAEMAKNNMQEM
-253 IADRTSLMS
+253 TTLMS
-262 ALSSNN
+262 ALSNN
-268 ACQDQIGHPQ
+268 NCQDQIGLAQ
-278 DNAASAS
+278 ETAVSSS
-285 SVYILSDSHHHTSYL
+285 SVYILSDSHHTSYL
-300 PSTLSLSSSSS
+300 PSALSLSSSSS

-316 KGTGSVELGFMSQ
+316 KGTSSVELGFMSQ

-345 QARAERDKRIVRRAH
+345 QARMERDKRVVRRAH

-388 SSSGSGIGT
+388 SSSGSGIGA
-397 RPVVPLRSTEFLRPS
+397 RPVMPLRSVEFLRPS

-423 SDEHQACYAETNRP
+423 SDEHQACCADNNRTT
-437 GNSSMTSF
+437 NSSASAIPTF
-445 TPSSH
+445 ESSCTQD
-450 PEEENVS
+450 EESTS

-470 TGGTSKHMRTF
+470 TAGSVKHMRRF

-494 LYTDRPPFQDAESMS
+494 LCRARQPACQKSSNCVNSPSGEQQCVPTVTETDKMKHSKE
-509 SLKVCAADSEPVS
+509 K
-522 GASGDSLNQKRDSA
+522 SA
-536 VVEFLVNP
+536 VNFIIP
-544 VHEPKQGTSASGG
+544 VQDDKSNKVDGSVPKPGH
-557 SKPPSGQCGSEAS
+557 CGSGAS

-582 DSNDSHYTLVYKPCY
+582 DSNDSHYTLVYKPACCY
-597 PREGCF
+597 ERAQNPYSWN
-603 DRTRLPFLP
+603 DS
-612 WGDEKN
+612 KN
-618 CPSPCPSESSSI
+618 CPSPAPSESSSI
-630 TGFDWLFN
+630 AGFDWLFN
-638 SAANVLASH
+638 SSANLALSNL
-647 CDSKEECAMAI
+647 CSNKDDDNVENI
-658 SPDSSHL
+658 SPDSQYSK
-665 STRNNFDGNSDS
+665 SNFDGQSDS

-682 DETTPLEATSSRR
+682 DETTPLESSSNQR
-695 SQGAIPKYRKT
+695 SQGAIPKYRRS
-706 DSFSKERG
+706 DGSMKEKNG
-714 SKQAL
+714 KQPL
-719 QGPMSPAEKILLS
+719 QGPISPSERGLLRR
-732 QRLLEILNKTDYLEC
+732 RLLEILSKTDPFEC
-747 ENELRKL
+747 EYELRQL
-754 KQELDMKRKDLSR
+754 KRELDMKRKMPSDGNVQ
-767 CTSQTTENS
+767 TSESS

-783 PKRPKLLARRRRTPD
+783 PKRPKLLARRRRTPE
-798 GVPEASSLLPGATD
+798 GVPEMDSLLPGTTD

-881 GIARGLSTSA
+881 GIARGLSTAA
-891 DVKLLEFMMT
+891 DVKLLEFMM
-901 DSKWETQSHSSSSSR
+901 DSTKWETVSHSSSSSH
-916 STVILDSPAA
+916 STVILDSPTA
-926 VLHANKACSMFQ
+926 VLHGNKASNLLFPSLEYEQ
-938 SSATEHPQPLPPAL
+938 NSSDVMTS
-952 VHTIRGSSLSSG
+952 VRSLASSG
-964 GARYTRARGS
+964 RRSNTHRAPYFDNRYT
-974 SMIAAAMA
+974 
-982 ASTARASSNQGI
+982 STGGI
-994 PATLSNLSQ
+994 PTNLSNLSQ
-1003 TASSQNGTDTE
+1003 VASSQAGTDTDIA
-1014 GCGRIRFSDLSS
+1014 CGRIRFQDMSR
-1026 IRPPKPKHYYRY
+1026 IRAPKPKHYYRY
-1038 WVLPFKFIKI
+1038 WVLPFKYIKI

-1057 LLDRNLTVTENAISV
+1057 LLDRNLTVTENVISV
-1072 ILAVLVAAFGALS
+1072 LLAVLVAALGALS

-1097 IFCFIIA
+1097 VFCFIIA

-1118 ASPTHGYNRV
+1118 ASPTHGYNKV

-1135 YFCLCCLLLNAFQ
+1135 YFCLCCFLINAFQ
-1148 TSIDYRFT
+1148 TSIDYRLS
-1156 LPPVNLYG
+1156 LPPVTLYG
-1164 IALVSTDLII
+1164 IVLLSSDLII
-1174 KAKDIVVVFVLFFPV
+1174 KAKDIAIVFVLFFPV

-1204 YLIEQIDIHL
+1204 YLIEQIDIHI
-1214 FGGTATTSL
+1214 FGGTASTSL
-1223 TSACYCLVRS
+1223 VSAFYCLVRS
-1233 VATVTVLYGFAYF
+1233 LVSVAVLYGLTYF
-1246 ALKEPNNPSQNIM
+1246 ALKEPHNPSQNIM
-1259 FSIYCGLLVSLSYHL
+1259 FSIYCGFLVSMCYHL

-1289 CHLWSED
+1289 RHLWSED
-1296 APKKDKEDDGTE
+1296 TQKKGKEDDGTE

-1314 SKLQNTVLTRL
+1314 LKLQNTVLTRL
-1325 RSDAIVC
+1325 RSDAILC
-1332 VFIGVLVFAIHVS
+1332 VFIAIFVFAIHVS
-1345 TVFTVLKPY
+1345 TVFSVLQPY
-1354 LHIVLHV
+1354 LHSTIQ
-1361 IVTVCGCLL
+1361 IACTVWGFLL
-1370 HYIMPQMKKQL
+1370 HYIIPQMKKQL
-1381 PWLCCAHPILK
+1381 PWLCCAHPVFK
-1392 AHEYGQFEAL
+1392 AHEYEQFEVR
-1402 EAAKIMWF
+1402 EAAKVMWF
-1410 EKMQVWLWFIEKN
+1410 EKIQVWMWFVEKN
-1423 VLYPLL
+1423 ALYPLL

-1435 TDSSYIIRSFGIYG
+1435 IDAFDIVGNFGLFV

-1460 CLRSAFCDPSHHY
+1460 CLRSAFCDSSHHY
-1473 LVLIFMTLFFNF
+1473 LVLIFMNLFFNF
-1485 DFFGHEEPFL
+1485 DFRGFKEPFL

-1500 FSIIFSK
+1500 FSIVFSK
-1507 CYEFLLK
+1507 LYEFLLK

-1552 AISSILS
+1552 AISAILS

-1629 YGDVVMGRWGAVE
+1629 YGDVILGRWGAVE
-1642 QGDCFVLASENLNCL
+1642 QGDCFVLASDNLNCL
-1657 VHIIEMG
+1657 VHVIELG
-1664 NGLITFQVRGL
+1664 NGLVTFQVRGL

-1685 EVEAINEGVHEDEGC
+1685 EVEAINEGVDEDEGC

-1722 LAWEVTTSKYVI
+1722 LAWEVTASKYVI

-1741 NSAISMLQVF
+1741 NSAVSMLQVY

-1761 VKSVIYYT
+1761 VKSIVYYT
-1769 IINEKLERWLQSE
+1769 VNNSKLEEWLHSE
-1782 TIQEALRPTMDKNYA
+1782 HIQEALRSTLDKNYA

-1822 FCNVYLEWIQYC
+1822 FCNVYLDWIQFC
-1834 NARNKL
+1834 ISKNKF
-1840 SHSCSKDSAMVS
+1840 SINSSKDSPLVS

-1906 LLRKVIAPSVRMALK
+1906 LLRRVIAPSVRMALK

-1929 SDEYQDHSTLF
+1929 ADEYEEH
-1940 TAITLY
+1940 ATLY
-1946 QKTIVITHEA
+1946 DAISTYEKTMVITHEA
-1956 DPIWRNAVLSSVP
+1956 DPAWRNAVLSSVP

-2062 YAETSDLLTSIT
+2062 YAETSDLLSSII
-2074 GRPVSLGLFKTYLV
+2074 GGPISISLFKKV
-2088 NFWNRLL
+2088 IIHFWNRLR

-2104 GGTARRGDDEIIR
+2104 GGTARCSDDGFIR
-2117 NSGTVG
+2117 DSGTVG
-2123 SVSVV
+2123 TASVI
-2128 DSAPPRGRGSHS
+2128 DNGPPRGRGSHS
-2140 SNHSGSRS
+2140 SGQSGSRS

-2157 DTARST
+2157 DTARSA
-2163 GRTSATSSVGRGSN
+2163 GRTSATSSIGRGST
-2177 VGSLGRNSSSFT
+2177 VGSLGRNSASFT

-2198 AASTSGKTSSSTY
+2198 AGVGKAPSTTL
-2211 VNLTAFRPFNGELG
+2211 VNLTAFRPYNGDLCD
-2225 EGQAAFGSTRVDS
+2225 FG
-2238 GSLEDTRTVTIF
+2238 GSNGVNAPTSAGSVEDNQTVTIF
-2250 NHHSGRTEYV
+2250 NHYTGRTEHV
-2260 KVNFTE
+2260 HV

>member
-1 MGYQTLEILR
+1 MQEMTTLI
-11 QGVWASFT
+11 
-19 GGWFYDPRQDHFC
+19 
-32 NIAHLYI
+32 
-39 WLVLL
+39 
-44 CLPFGVYMWAPSFI
+44 
-58 FWVVYC
+58 
-64 LIVGVVFTVLKVINV
+64 
-79 QMHKMFDNGDYCE
+79 
-92 ESSDESA
+92 
-99 KSDDIEG
+99 
-106 DTIVLPEKVQ
+106 
-116 KKETE
+116 
-121 RIEMSVLNSRR
+121 
-132 DGETPP
+132 
-138 VQCSSRNSY
+138 
-147 AEGPSKSNISSS
+147 
-159 HVDSME
+159 
-165 LLNRLMMSQFDPK
+165 
-178 PCGSTIDLEVDV
+178 
-190 HHRESSGSSGA
+190 
-201 ESVKQAMAEPSQQEK
+201 
-216 DAKDGLALSLVA
+216 
-228 EVMQQVAASEGR
+228 
-240 SWSGEASKSNMQD
+240 
-253 IADRTSLMS
+253 S
-262 ALSSNN
+262 ALSNNN
-268 ACQDQIGHPQ
+268 ASQDQIGHSE
-278 DNAASAS
+278 DTAVSAS
-285 SVYILSDSHHHTSYL
+285 SVYILSDSHHANYL
-300 PSTLSLSSSSS
+300 PSALSLSSSSS

-329 DPSIRAAEIA
+329 DPSIRAAELA

-345 QARAERDKRIVRRAH
+345 QARAERDKRFVRRAH

-388 SSSGSGIGT
+388 SSSGSGIGA
-397 RPVVPLRSTEFLRPS
+397 RPGVPLRSVEFLRPS

-423 SDEHQACYAETNRP
+423 SDEHQACCMENNRT
-437 GNSSMTSF
+437 GNSSISTIPTFEPNSSQDDENTS
-445 TPSSH
+445 SS
-450 PEEENVS
+450 NY
-457 ASNCSLVRHRSLE
+457 SLVRHRSLE
-470 TGGTSKHMRTF
+470 TAGSSKHMRTF

-494 LYTDRPPFQDAESMS
+494 LYSERQLNSKKSDGNVNTSNSKSCVGEKQYSLLPPELETFKHGKDKASVNFMIH
-509 SLKVCAADSEPVS
+509 PVQEDKLVSKDNCGVKS
-522 GASGDSLNQKRDSA
+522 G
-536 VVEFLVNP
+536 
-544 VHEPKQGTSASGG
+544 H
-557 SKPPSGQCGSEAS
+557 CGSEAS

-582 DSNDSHYTLVYKPCY
+582 DSNDSHYTLVYKPY
-597 PREGCF
+597 PCESYE
-603 DRTRLPFLP
+603 RTQLSFLP
-612 WGDEKN
+612 WSEAN
-618 CPSPCPSESSSI
+618 SCPSPAPSEGSSI
-630 TGFDWLFN
+630 AGFDWLFN
-638 SAANVLASH
+638 SSANLALSPH
-647 CDSKEECAMAI
+647 CASKDDDNPVTL
-658 SPDSSHL
+658 SPDSQRSK
-665 STRNNFDGNSDS
+665 SNFDGQSDS

-682 DETTPLEATSSRR
+682 DETTPLESTSARR
-695 SQGAIPKYRKT
+695 SQGAIPKYRRN
-706 DSFSKERG
+706 DSSGKERNH
-714 SKQAL
+714 KQPC
-719 QGPMSPAEKILLS
+719 QGPMSPTERGLLS
-732 QRLLEILNKTDYLEC
+732 QRLLEILSKNDPVEC
-747 ENELRKL
+747 ELELLKL
-754 KQELDMKRKDLSR
+754 KRELDMKRKMPSEGNAQA
-767 CTSQTTENS
+767 SENS

-798 GVPEASSLLPGATD
+798 GAPEMLSLLPGATDD

-843 TPGTHLANSHND
+843 TPGTHLASSHND

-881 GIARGLSTSA
+881 GIARGLGTA
-891 DVKLLEFMMT
+891 TDVRLLEFMM
-901 DSKWETQSHSSSSSR
+901 DSKW
-916 STVILDSPAA
+916 
-926 VLHANKACSMFQ
+926 
-938 SSATEHPQPLPPAL
+938 
-952 VHTIRGSSLSSG
+952 
-964 GARYTRARGS
+964 
-974 SMIAAAMA
+974 
-982 ASTARASSNQGI
+982 
-994 PATLSNLSQ
+994 
-1003 TASSQNGTDTE
+1003 
-1014 GCGRIRFSDLSS
+1014 
-1026 IRPPKPKHYYRY
+1026 
-1038 WVLPFKFIKI
+1038 
-1048 RFDRLALLA
+1048 
-1057 LLDRNLTVTENAISV
+1057 NLTVTENVISV
-1072 ILAVLVAAFGALS
+1072 VLAVLVAAFGALS

-1148 TSIDYRFT
+1148 TSIDYRLT
-1156 LPPVNLYG
+1156 LPSVTLYG
-1164 IALVSTDLII
+1164 IALLSSDLII
-1174 KAKDIVVVFVLFFPV
+1174 KAKDIAVIFVLFFPV

-1204 YLIEQIDIHL
+1204 YLIEQIDIHI
-1214 FGGTATTSL
+1214 FGGTASTSL
-1223 TSACYCLVRS
+1223 ISAFYCLVRS
-1233 VATVTVLYGFAYF
+1233 IATVAVLYGLAYF
-1246 ALKEPNNPSQNIM
+1246 ALREPNNPSQNIM
-1259 FSIYCGLLVSLSYHL
+1259 FSIYCGFLVSLCYHL

-1289 CHLWSED
+1289 RHLWSED
-1296 APKKDKEDDGTE
+1296 APKKGKEDDGTE

-1314 SKLQNTVLTRL
+1314 LKLQNTVLTRL
-1325 RSDAIVC
+1325 LSDAILC
-1332 VFIGVLVFAIHVS
+1332 VFIAVFVFAIHVS
-1345 TVFTVLKPY
+1345 TVFTVLQPY
-1354 LHIVLHV
+1354 LQMVIHV
-1361 IVTVCGCLL
+1361 AVTIWGFLL
-1370 HYIMPQMKKQL
+1370 HYIIPQMKKQL

-1392 AHEYGQFEAL
+1392 AHEFDQFEVL

-1410 EKMQVWLWFIEKN
+1410 EKVQVWLWFVEKN
-1423 VLYPLL
+1423 ALYPLL

-1435 TDSSYIIRSFGIYG
+1435 TDSPSIIKNFGLYA
-1449 GSLVVVVCSFK
+1449 GSLIVVVCSFK
-1460 CLRSAFCDPSHHY
+1460 CLRSAFCDSSHHY

-1485 DFFGHEEPFL
+1485 DFNGYKEPFL

-1500 FSIIFSK
+1500 FLIFFSK

-1629 YGDVVMGRWGAVE
+1629 YGDIALGRWGAVA
-1642 QGDCFVLASENLNCL
+1642 QGDCFVLASDNLNCL
-1657 VHIIEMG
+1657 VHVIELG
-1664 NGLITFQVRGL
+1664 NGLVTFQVRGL

-1700 CCCEPGHL
+1700 CCCRPGHL

-1722 LAWEVTTSKYVI
+1722 LAWEVTASKYVI

-1741 NSAISMLQVF
+1741 NSAVSMLQVF

-1761 VKSVIYYT
+1761 VKSIVYYT
-1769 IINEKLERWLQSE
+1769 VNNPKLEEWLQSE
-1782 TIQEALRPTMDKNYA
+1782 HIQEALRPTLDKNYA

-1822 FCNVYLEWIQYC
+1822 FCNVYLDWIQFC
-1834 NARNKL
+1834 ISKNKL
-1840 SHSCSKDSAMVS
+1840 SINSAKDSPMVS

-1906 LLRKVIAPSVRMALK
+1906 LLRRVIAPSVRMALK
-1921 LHQDHFMS
+1921 LHQDHFMT
-1929 SDEYQDHSTLF
+1929 SDEYEEH
-1940 TAITLY
+1940 ATLY
-1946 QKTIVITHEA
+1946 DAISNYEKTMVITHEA
-1956 DPIWRNAVLSSVP
+1956 DPAWRNAVLSSVP
-1969 SLLALRHIFED
+1969 SLLALRHVFED
-1980 GCDEYKI
+1980 SCDEYKI

-2062 YAETSDLLTSIT
+2062 YAETSDNLSSII
-2074 GRPVSLGLFKTYLV
+2074 GGPVSIGLFKKIIID
-2088 NFWNRLL
+2088 FWNRLR

-2104 GGTARRGDDEIIR
+2104 GGTAQCSDDGFVR
-2117 NSGTVG
+2117 DSGALG
-2123 SVSVV
+2123 SASIV
-2128 DSAPPRGRGSHS
+2128 DNVPPRERGSHS
-2140 SNHSGSRS
+2140 SGQSGSRS

-2163 GRTSATSSVGRGSN
+2163 GRASATSSVGRGST
-2177 VGSLGRNSSSFT
+2177 VGSLGRNSTSFT

-2198 AASTSGKTSSSTY
+2198 AGVGKTSATL
-2211 VNLTAFRPFNGELG
+2211 VNLTAFRPLNGELCDSST
-2225 EGQAAFGSTRVDS
+2225 FGSNGLNIPANS
-2238 GSLEDTRTVTIF
+2238 GSVEDTRTLTIF
-2250 NHHSGRTEYV
+2250 NHHSHRSDHV
-2260 KVNFTE
+2260 HV

>member
-19 GGWFYDPRQDHFC
+19 GGWFYDPRQDHFI
-32 NIAHLYI
+32 NIVHLYI
-39 WLVLL
+39 WLILL
-44 CLPFGVYMWAPSFI
+44 CLPFGLYMCCTPSLLLWI
-58 FWVVYC
+58 IYC
-64 LIVGVVFTVLKVINV
+64 SIVAVVFTVLKVVNV
-79 QMHKMFDNGDYCE
+79 QLHKMYDIGDYCE

-99 KSDDIEG
+99 KSDDIER
-106 DTIVLPEKVQ
+106 DTVILPENVQ

-121 RIEMSVLNSRR
+121 HIEMTVLNSRR
-132 DGETPP
+132 EGETPP
-138 VQCSSRNSY
+138 VQCSSRNSFT
-147 AEGPSKSNISSS
+147 EGPNKSNMSS

-165 LLNRLMMSQFDPK
+165 LLNRLIISQFDPK

-201 ESVKQAMAEPSQQEK
+201 ASVKQTACDGSLQEK
-216 DAKDGLALSLVA
+216 DAKDALSSSLVA

-240 SWSGEASKSNMQD
+240 VWTAEVAKKNMQD
-253 IADRTSLMS
+253 MSSLML
-262 ALSSNN
+262 ALNSNN
-268 ACQDQIGHPQ
+268 ACQDQIGHSQ
-278 DNAASAS
+278 DAAVSAS
-285 SVYILSDSHHHTSYL
+285 SVYILSDSHHHTNYL

-345 QARAERDKRIVRRAH
+345 QARQERDKRVVRRAH

-388 SSSGSGIGT
+388 SSSGSGIGV
-397 RPVVPLRSTEFLRPS
+397 RPVMPLRSVEFLRPS

-423 SDEHQACYAETNRP
+423 SDEHQACCGDNNRT
-437 GNSSMTSF
+437 GNSSIPCF
-445 TPSSH
+445 EQSSQ
-450 PEEENVS
+450 EEENTS

-470 TGGTSKHMRTF
+470 TASTSKHIRTF
-481 SARSSRSLGISEE
+481 SARSSRSLGLSEDHYSDRQLCHPISVYSESTSSFKSPSGEKLLPSSVETE
-494 LYTDRPPFQDAESMS
+494 L
-509 SLKVCAADSEPVS
+509 LKTVKD
-522 GASGDSLNQKRDSA
+522 NSA
-536 VVEFLVNP
+536 INFVIHSVE
-544 VHEPKQGTSASGG
+544 EPKIDKMA
-557 SKPPSGQCGSEAS
+557 GSEAS
-570 SVSSETLSISLP
+570 SVSSETLSISIP
-582 DSNDSHYTLVYKPCY
+582 DSNDSHYTLVYKPSQDY
-597 PREGCF
+597 E
-603 DRTRLPFLP
+603 RTQIPFLT
-612 WGDEKN
+612 WSDSKR
-618 CPSPCPSESSSI
+618 CPSPSPSDESSI
-630 TGFDWLFN
+630 AGFDWLFN
-638 SAANVLASH
+638 TATNVLPSQCISNDDDDVTTTLSA
-647 CDSKEECAMAI
+647 DSQLLR
-658 SPDSSHL
+658 S
-665 STRNNFDGNSDS
+665 NFDGNSDS
-677 TVSSP
+677 TISSP
-682 DETTPLEATSSRR
+682 DETTPLETSSRR
-695 SQGAIPKYRKT
+695 SQGAIPKYRRNDT
-706 DSFSKERG
+706 SSKER
-714 SKQAL
+714 STKQTL

-732 QRLLEILNKTDYLEC
+732 QRLLEILSKTDPNEC
-747 ENELRKL
+747 EHELRKL
-754 KQELDMKRKDLSR
+754 KQELDMKRKLPPSCSAQTSESSR
-767 CTSQTTENS
+767 
-776 PTKEIPV
+776 TKEASL
-783 PKRPKLLARRRRTPD
+783 PKRSKVVARRRRTPD
-798 GVPEASSLLPGATD
+798 GLPEASSLLPGATD

-817 SSTSWMSPKKQSTQG
+817 GSTSWMSPKKISTQG

-843 TPGTHLANSHND
+843 TPGTHLASSHNDTSPGAIHCFQDEHGNLYIFYSHLASSHND

-881 GIARGLSTSA
+881 GIARGLSTAA
-891 DVKLLEFMMT
+891 DVKLLEFMM
-901 DSKWETQSHSSSSSR
+901 DSKWETASHSSSSSR
-916 STVILDSPAA
+916 STVILESPAS
-926 VLHANKACSMFQ
+926 VLHSNKGMSPRI
-938 SSATEHPQPLPPAL
+938 SSLDFPAQGPHL
-952 VHTIRGSSLSSG
+952 VHSIRGG
-964 GARYTRARGS
+964 TYRIDGNGEYTRTRSIRAPTQTSRH
-974 SMIAAAMA
+974 
-982 ASTARASSNQGI
+982 STTVI

-1003 TASSQNGTDTE
+1003 AASSQAGTDTDV
-1014 GCGRIRFSDLSS
+1014 GCAGIRFSDMTR

-1057 LLDRNLTVTENAISV
+1057 LLDRCV
-1072 ILAVLVAAFGALS
+1072 
-1085 LSRNLFEDMWSF
+1085 
-1097 IFCFIIA
+1097 
-1104 SCQYTLLKSVQPDA
+1104 SVQPDA

-1135 YFCLCCLLLNAFQ
+1135 YFCICCLLLNMLQ
-1148 TSIDYRFT
+1148 TSIDYRLT
-1156 LPPVNLYG
+1156 LPPVTLYG
-1164 IALVSTDLII
+1164 IALLSTDLII
-1174 KAKDIVVVFVLFFPV
+1174 KAKDIVVLFVLFFPV

-1204 YLIEQIDIHL
+1204 YLIEQIDIHF

-1223 TSACYCLVRS
+1223 VSALYCLIRS
-1233 VATVTVLYGFAYF
+1233 VATIAVLYGFACF

-1296 APKKDKEDDGTE
+1296 APKKSKEDNGTE

-1314 SKLQNTVLTRL
+1314 LKLQNTVLIRL
-1325 RSDAIVC
+1325 RSDAILC
-1332 VFIGVLVFAIHVS
+1332 VFIAVLVFAIHVS
-1345 TVFTVLKPY
+1345 TVFTVFQPY
-1354 LHIVLHV
+1354 FQMVLHIA
-1361 IVTVCGCLL
+1361 VTIWGFLL
-1370 HYIMPQMKKQL
+1370 HYIIPQMRKQL
-1381 PWLCCAHPILK
+1381 PWLCFSHPLLK
-1392 AHEYGQFEAL
+1392 ANEYDIYEVQD
-1402 EAAKIMWF
+1402 AAKLMWF
-1410 EKMQVWLWFIEKN
+1410 EKVQVWMWFIEKN
-1423 VLYPLL
+1423 ALYPLL

-1435 TDSSYIIRSFGIYG
+1435 IDSSIIIAKFGIYG

-1460 CLRSAFCDPSHHY
+1460 CLRSAFCNSSRFY
-1473 LVLIFMTLFFNF
+1473 LVLIFMTLFFQF
-1485 DFFGHEEPFL
+1485 DFHGSKEPFL
-1495 INFFV
+1495 VNFFV
-1500 FSIIFSK
+1500 SSIVFTK

-1547 LFVQA
+1547 LFIQA
-1552 AISSILS
+1552 AISSVLS

-1577 PVKFWERDY
+1577 PIKFWERDY

-1629 YGDVVMGRWGAVE
+1629 YGDIALGRWGSVE
-1642 QGDCFVLASENLNCL
+1642 QGDCFVLASYNLNCL
-1657 VHIIEMG
+1657 VHVIELG
-1664 NGLITFQVRGL
+1664 NGLVTFQVRGL

-1685 EVEAINEGVHEDEGC
+1685 EVEAISEGVDENEGC

-1722 LAWEVTTSKYVI
+1722 LAWEVTTAKYVV

-1741 NSAISMLQVF
+1741 NNAVSMLQVF

-1769 IINEKLERWLQSE
+1769 ICNAKLEEWLQSDH
-1782 TIQEALRPTMDKNYA
+1782 IQEALKPTLDKNYA

-1822 FCNVYLEWIQYC
+1822 FCNVYNNWIQFC
-1834 NARNKL
+1834 INKNKL
-1840 SHSCSKDSAMVS
+1840 SINSSKDSAMMS

-1867 ASHNSFASVDFLLYG
+1867 ASHNSFASVDYLLYG

-1906 LLRKVIAPSVRMALK
+1906 LLRRVIAPSVRMALK

-1929 SDEYQDHSTLF
+1929 ADEYEEHAALYD
-1940 TAITLY
+1940 AISLY
-1946 QKTIVITHEA
+1946 DKTMVITHEA
-1956 DPIWRNAVLSSVP
+1956 DPAWRNAVLSSVP

-2062 YAETSDLLTSIT
+2062 YAETSDVLSGIIGGPLSI
-2074 GRPVSLGLFKTYLV
+2074 RLFKNILI
-2088 NFWNRLL
+2088 NFWDRLR

-2104 GGTARRGDDEIIR
+2104 GGTANCSDEGIIR
-2117 NSGTVG
+2117 DSGTVG
-2123 SVSVV
+2123 PVSAVEGV
-2128 DSAPPRGRGSHS
+2128 PNRGRGSHS
-2140 SNHSGSRS
+2140 SGQSGSRS

-2157 DTARST
+2157 DVARST

-2177 VGSLGRNSSSFT
+2177 VGSLGRSSASFT

-2198 AASTSGKTSSSTY
+2198 ATASKTSSTTL
-2211 VNLTAFRPFNGELG
+2211 VNLTAFRPFNGELSDS
-2225 EGQAAFGSTRVDS
+2225 ATFGSNGINAVANSDS
-2238 GSLEDTRTVTIF
+2238 LDDPRPVTYTLIPP
-2250 NHHSGRTEYV
+2250 RQLTEICHV
-2260 KVNFTE
+2260 